1 MTKLRLSY
9 TLVRNWKEGRRD
21 DCVKNYLHMDTFVSD
36 RMRLGSEFDLKVE
49 ESLKVLS
56 AFPPELG
63 NIKWENPK
71 PKLQITVDWPE
82 DKRFTVKGEFDA
94 YSEPAIIE
102 IKCSATRDS
111 AEISNDDQLSFYFLL
126 ADIAG
131 IKADYAKLFR
141 YDPSTRKFDMSLVW
155 KSVRRMEEARAM
167 INKYGPEIYE
177 YFTQEGIL

>member
-1 MTKLRLSY
+1 
-9 TLVRNWKEGRRD
+9 
-21 DCVKNYLHMDTFVSD
+21 MDTFVSD

-49 ESLKVLS
+49 ESLKVTNK
-56 AFPPELG
+56 FPAELG
-63 NIKWENPK
+63 SIEWKDPK
-71 PKLQITVDWPE
+71 TKLQLTIDWPE
-82 DKRFTVKGEFDA
+82 DPRFTVKGEFDA

-111 AEISNDDQLSFYFLL
+111 SEISNDDQLSFYFLL

-141 YDPSTRKFDMSLVW
+141 YDPSTRKFDMSMVW

-167 INKYGPEIYE
+167 INKYGPQIWD
-177 YFTQEGIL
+177 YFIKEGIL